1 MKLFDRIAVAL
12 LVALLS
18 WLMFMGSSTSDPA
31 ALEARGALD
40 AMLSHEDA
48 LRRDVLSARAGLLNN
63 YDPIAADIAGMN
75 RAASIVD
82 HSLAGTGAEK
92 LGTELVERA
101 RRQEVLANRFTS
113 IDALLHNSLAYL
125 RTYSRDLAIQ
135 SAATPLRPSIDR
147 LSSAMLNLTLV
158 NSSAAKAEVAGSL
171 DALARQCRSLRC
183 PADVDRLLAHGRL
196 LNALLPEIGET
207 VEAVIRND
215 ERLPDAIRAALLD
228 RQANADVSARR
239 YRVLLYLASLLLLYL
254 LVRWGL
260 AMRAHAAALGRQAA
274 LEHAIASL
282 SRTLLATPVDDLDR
296 RIVPTLGDLAAAI
309 GADEALLRTAQS
321 ERIRAWPEA
330 EAALAR
336 LWPVF
341 LEHLPAEA
349 HDNKHRVLR
358 ISRTRPMP
366 GNPVWRA
373 FAATGLQSCL
383 CIVQRAQSGSRQ
395 TASLLC
401 FGFQTESGWDAKDA
415 AILGAVL
422 DSIMLASDRA
432 TAAKERRR
440 LQTRLAHA
448 SRMEAVGAFAS
459 GIAHNFNNLL
469 GAITGHA
476 EMALDVVQPCSTLKP
491 HLEQIELS
499 AARGRDL
506 VKALLGYGRRS
517 QGNRAPTD
525 LDALVRETCQLA
537 QAAIGNAHEIE
548 VSGSLTGAPVVTDAT
563 QLQQTL
569 LNLCSNAADA
579 SPPGTPIRVRCGR
592 IEVREGVEAPDELEQ
607 GGYATIAV
615 VDDGIGMSPEVIR
628 QAFEPFFTTRPSGT
642 GLGLSTA
649 REIAREH
656 GGTLTL
662 ASAPGAGTTATI
674 WIPLMTT
681 APATDIVPRDA
692 DAALPV
698 DGAGRVVL
706 LLAPTDAERLSAEDL
721 LAALGYEPVGF
732 TDGWAAVAALEAAPS
747 RFDVVLAMGMADDNG
762 ISWLFERARSRHPGA
777 PRLLACHAPHGQ
789 NVDLL
794 SRTGA
799 TNVVNLPLEARGVA
813 AALAG

>member
-31 ALEARGALD
+31 AVEARGALD

-63 YDPIAADIAGMN
+63 YDPIAADIAGMD
-75 RAASIVD
+75 RAAQTVD
-82 HSLAGTGAEK
+82 RRLSGTGAGH
-92 LGTELVERA
+92 LGKALIERV
-101 RRQEVLANRFTS
+101 RRQEALANRFNS

-125 RTYSRDLAIQ
+125 RTYSRDLTLQ
-135 SAATPLRPSIDR
+135 TAATPLRPSIDR

-158 NSSAAKAEVAGSL
+158 SSAAAKAEVAGSL
-171 DALARQCRSLRC
+171 DALARQCRTFRC
-183 PADVDRLLAHGRL
+183 PPDVDRLLAHGRL
-196 LNALLPEIGET
+196 LNALLPEAGET
-207 VEAVIRND
+207 VEALIRSD
-215 ERLPDAIRAALLD
+215 QRLPDAIRAALLD
-228 RQANADVSARR
+228 RQTNADTWARR
-239 YRVLLYLASLLLLYL
+239 YGVLLYIASLLLLYL

-274 LEHAIASL
+274 LEHAIANL
-282 SRTLLATPVDDLDR
+282 SRTLLGTPVDDLDR
-296 RIVPTLGDLAAAI
+296 RIVPTLGELAAAI

-321 ERIRAWPEA
+321 GRIRAWPAA
-330 EAALAR
+330 EGVLER
-336 LWPVF
+336 FWPVL

-349 HDNKHRVLR
+349 HDHKHRVLR
-358 ISRTRPMP
+358 ISRARASP
-366 GNPVWRA
+366 GSPVWRA

-401 FGFQTESGWDAKDA
+401 FGFKAESGWDAKDA

-432 TAAKERRR
+432 TAADERRR
-440 LQTRLAHA
+440 LEARLAHA
-448 SRMEAVGAFAS
+448 GRMEAVGAFAS

-476 EMALDVVQPCSTLKP
+476 EMALDVVRPRSTLKP

-517 QGNRAPTD
+517 QRSRTPTD

-548 VSGSLTGAPVVTDAT
+548 VSGKITDVPVVTDAT

-579 SPPGTPIRVRCGR
+579 SRPGTPIRIRCGR
-592 IEVREGVEAPDELEQ
+592 VDVREGVDAPDELEH
-607 GGYATIAV
+607 GPYATIAV
-615 VDDGIGMSPEVIR
+615 ADEGIGMSPEVIR

-662 ASAPGAGTTATI
+662 SSVPGIGTTATI
-674 WIPLMTT
+674 WIPLT
-681 APATDIVPRDA
+681 AAALPDAEQRDA
-692 DAALPV
+692 DAPLPA
-698 DGAGRVVL
+698 DGAGQVVL
-706 LLAPTDAERLSAEDL
+706 LLAPTDTERLSAEDL

-747 RFDVVLAMGMADDNG
+747 RFDIVLAMGPADDNG

-777 PRLLACHAPHGQ
+777 PRVLACHAPHGQ

-794 SRTGA
+794 SRSGA

>member
-18 WLMFMGSSTSDPA
+18 WLMFMGFSTSDPA

-63 YDPIAADIAGMN
+63 YDPIAADIAGMGSAAQTVN
-75 RAASIVD
+75 RR
-82 HSLAGTGAEK
+82 LAGSGVER
-92 LGTELVERA
+92 LGTALVERV
-101 RRQEVLANRFTS
+101 RRQEALASRFTS

-125 RTYSRDLAIQ
+125 RTYSGDLAIQ

-158 NSSAAKAEVAGSL
+158 NSTAAKAEVANSL
-171 DALARQCRSLRC
+171 DALARQCRTLPC
-183 PADVDRLLAHGRL
+183 PADVDRLLAHGKL

-207 VEAVIRND
+207 VEALVHSD

-228 RQANADVSARR
+228 RQASADSTARR
-239 YRVLLYLASLLLLYL
+239 YRVLLYIASLLLLYL

-260 AMRAHAAALGRQAA
+260 AMRAHAAAFGRQAT
-274 LEHAIASL
+274 LEHAIANL
-282 SRTLLATPVDDLDR
+282 SRTLLATPVDDLDC
-296 RIVPTLGDLAAAI
+296 RIVPALGDLAAAI
-309 GADEALLRTAQS
+309 GADEALLQTTQS
-321 ERIRAWPEA
+321 ERVRAWPDA
-330 EAALAR
+330 QGALGQF
-336 LWPVF
+336 WPV
-341 LEHLPAEA
+341 LLAHLPAEA
-349 HDNKHRVLR
+349 HDHKHRVLR

-366 GNPVWRA
+366 GNPMWRA
-373 FAATGLQSCL
+373 FAATRLQSCL
-383 CIVQRAQSGSRQ
+383 CIIQHAQGGRGQ
-395 TASLLC
+395 PASLLC
-401 FGFQTESGWDAKDA
+401 FGFWSESGWDAKDA

-432 TAAKERRR
+432 TAAAERRR
-440 LQTRLAHA
+440 LEGRLAHA
-448 SRMEAVGAFAS
+448 GRMEAVGAFAS

-469 GAITGHA
+469 GAIAGHA
-476 EMALDVVQPCSTLKP
+476 EMALDLVRPASTLQP

-517 QGNRAPTD
+517 QGNRTPTD

-537 QAAIGNAHEIE
+537 QAAIGSAHEIA
-548 VSGSLTGAPVVTDAT
+548 VSGSMADAPVVTDAT

-569 LNLCSNAADA
+569 LNLCSNAAEA
-579 SPPGTPIRVRCGR
+579 SPPGTPIHVRCGR
-592 IEVREGVEAPDELEQ
+592 IDVRDGVDAPDELEH
-607 GGYATIAV
+607 GPYATIAV
-615 VDDGIGMSPEVIR
+615 VDEGVGMSPDIIR

-662 ASAPGAGTTATI
+662 SSTPGAGTTATI
-674 WIPLMTT
+674 WIPL
-681 APATDIVPRDA
+681 AALAIDSAGRDA
-692 DAALPV
+692 DAPLPA
-698 DGAGRVVL
+698 DGAGRIVL
-706 LLAPTDAERLSAEDL
+706 LLAPTDTERLSAEDL

-747 RFDVVLAMGMADDNG
+747 RFDIVLAMGPADDNG

-777 PRLLACHAPHGQ
+777 PRVLACHAPHGQ